1 MSQNLWERSLI
12 LLVTIGITL
21 VLLPKST
28 HQPVIKETVSKI
40 PIDLNPGPNQL
51 LRFDSALMGSPLR
64 LMVEGESENIQNS
77 FSDLMILLHKL
88 EATIS
93 SWRQNS
99 DTDQLNRNAGLNRP
113 ITIQPST
120 YQLLE
125 SGKYWHQ
132 KTEGAFDITVGPLL
146 SVYRQNRDANINNF
160 SAIEILLPLID
171 ASRIELTPP
180 HFAYL
185 PRKGMKVDL
194 GGIGKGYAAD
204 FSFEY
209 LKKQGYTNIVTD
221 FGHTYRIELDSE
233 ISLAITHPIHTDQ
246 KIHEFDL
253 RQGSVST
260 SSNRVKNH
268 IIHPKTGLPVHDVI
282 GVTVI
287 TREATAADVLS
298 TAFMVMG
305 LKKSLELLRSLPGVH
320 ALFVLKND
328 EIYKTQG
335 FPQKTEKTVP
345 IIPASVPYESIST
358 QALPGNVTLDPYEI
372 SNREYIEFLLEPD
385 HVKKAYYPAHTP
397 ENKNLA
403 PRYYHEFRPALFLKT
418 EAATLAPFDENTFR
432 KPDHPVV
439 GVDYFDAYAFCRYK
453 NKRLPSL
460 QEFQYFASDNQTR
473 TWPWGNRFEYKK
485 VNSGGEKWGEKD
497 GHIYT
502 APIDSFHEGQSRLN
516 HYHLTGNVMEW
527 TEDGFLFGGGF
538 RSNPTEVSSLAYKSR
553 PVYFRAMDV
562 GFRCA
567 SEQER
572 Q

>member
-1 MSQNLWERSLI
+1 MNQNLWERILI
-12 LLVTIGITL
+12 LAAAFVLALI
-21 VLLPKST
+21 LLPKST
-28 HQPVIKETVSKI
+28 HEPVIKKTVSKI

-51 LRFDSALMGSPLR
+51 LKFDSALMGSPIR
-64 LMVEGESENIQNS
+64 LMVEGDPITIQNN
-77 FSDLMILLHKL
+77 FSSLMMQLQEL
-88 EATIS
+88 EASVS

-113 ITIQPST
+113 ITVQPST
-120 YQLLE
+120 YQLLKYA
-125 SGKYWHQ
+125 KYWYQ

-146 SVYRQNRDANINNF
+146 SVYRHNQNVDIENY
-160 SAIEILLPLID
+160 SAIEILLPLVN
-171 ASRIELTPP
+171 ASQIELKPDNL
-180 HFAYL
+180 AYL
-185 PRKGMKVDL
+185 PKKGMKIDL

-204 FSFEY
+204 FTFEY
-209 LKKQGYTNIVTD
+209 LKRQGYTNIVTD

-233 ISLAITHPIHTDQ
+233 VSLAITHPIHTDQ

-268 IIHPKTGLPVHDVI
+268 IIHPKTGLPVQDVI

-287 TREATAADVLS
+287 TGEATAADVLS
-298 TAFMVMG
+298 TAFMVLG
-305 LKKSLELLRSLPGVH
+305 LKKSLDLLQSLPGVH

-328 EIYKTQG
+328 EIFKTQG
-335 FPQKTEKTVP
+335 FPQKIEATVP

-358 QALPGNVTLDPYEI
+358 QALPDNVTLDTYEI

-385 HVKKAYYPAHTP
+385 HVKKTYYPAHTP
-397 ENKNLA
+397 ENKNLV

-460 QEFQYFASDNQTR
+460 REFQYFASDNQTR
-473 TWPWGNRFEYKK
+473 IWPWGNRFEYKNS
-485 VNSGGEKWGEKD
+485 NSGGEKWGEKD

-502 APIDSFHEGQSRLN
+502 ATVDSFQEGQSRLN
-516 HYHLTGNVMEW
+516 HHHLTGNVMEW

-538 RSNPTEVSSLAYKSR
+538 RSNPTEVSSLAYISR